1 MRIDKEN
8 REFIEEILT
17 RQRFF
22 LTDELPWQWFNYEN
36 GKWYKEKSIH
46 TRCEYLFTEHGFFA
60 ETLKEQD
67 SNYIHQVQKNLKDE
81 NWQHRQ
87 IKYIA
92 EEFINGK
99 GVFNNPLH
107 ISIGKRKTQS
117 FQEKTYPFPH
127 NEYRI
132 ICHPG
137 HTRFRTSVFLQQN
150 LKKVIITMRRDEV
163 NNKIVDG
170 MRELKT
176 PDDFLNLWKPL
187 PLGFKNKPT
196 ENHYLERANAE
207 FIFKGQL
214 KQNSR
219 GMKNGTKYHEE
230 NECNVLKLWK
240 LRDSVNTDKDI
251 NHTTE
256 YIKEVFNSPT
266 DVSKIILEKTL
277 TIYTNSNKDVESIFK
292 QNRKNLVE
300 SAEIIRSKKVETAIE
315 RNLNWIHLINEFDFV
330 VKHVPKK
337 PKNISQYNGNKGFA
351 IWIDNDRVNDITREI
366 YEFLYYTRWDVKLA
380 ETEDGKISVVNC
392 STSKTKKWI
401 ISENFLDVKPIDLK
415 KIARYQN

>member
-36 GKWYKEKSIH
+36 GKWYKENSIH
-46 TRCEYLFTEHGFFA
+46 TRCEYLFTENGFFA

-67 SNYIHQVQKNLKDE
+67 SNYTYRIQKNPKDE

-92 EEFINGK
+92 EEFINSK

-107 ISIGKRKTQS
+107 ISLGKRKTQS
-117 FQEKTYPFPH
+117 RQEKTYQFPH

-150 LKKVIITMRRDEV
+150 PQKAIITMRRDEF
-163 NNKIVDG
+163 NDKIVDG

-196 ENHYLERANAE
+196 ENHYLERAYAE
-207 FIFKGQL
+207 FIFEGQVGYD
-214 KQNSR
+214 KR
-219 GMKNGTKYHEE
+219 GMKNRTKYHEE
-230 NECNVLKLWK
+230 NKCNILKLWK
-240 LRDSVNTDKDI
+240 LRDSVNNEKDL
-251 NHTTE
+251 NHTTN
-256 YIKEVFNSPT
+256 YIPEVYKRPT
-266 DVSKIILEKTL
+266 DVSRIMLEKTL
-277 TIYTNSNKDVESIFK
+277 TIYTNSDKDVESILK

-300 SAEIIRSKKVETAIE
+300 SAKIIRSKKVVTDVDK
-315 RNLNWIHLINEFDFV
+315 NLNWIHLINEFNFV

-337 PKNISQYNGNKGFA
+337 PKNISQYNGNRGFA

-380 ETEDGKISVVNC
+380 ETKDGKISVVNC

-401 ISENFLDVKPIDLK
+401 ISENFLDVKLIDLK
-415 KIARYQN
+415 KIKRYQN